1 MDISSEKAEVLQRVE
16 QVNDLALIRAIKNL
30 LDFGLTRQAE
40 NEAMEESIQRGLKE
54 SKLGQVRPHH
64 EVMTTFREK
73 YKL

>member
-40 NEAMEESIQRGLKE
+40 NEVMEQSIQRGLND
-54 SKLGQVRPHH
+54 SKFGQVRPHH
-64 EVMTTFREK
+64 EVMTEFREK
-73 YKL
+73 YKS